1 MYFYNLGIY
10 LFAFIFLFISCN
22 DEFKHKSETP
32 LQKLE
37 EGNQRF
43 INGAF
48 NNNRS
53 GKLLE
58 ELSKGQHP
66 YAVVV
71 SCSDS
76 RISPNVLFDTDLGDL
91 FIIRTAGNII
101 GEVDLASIEYA
112 VEHLNTPLIVVL
124 GHTNCGA
131 IEAFL
136 SHKEPKGHIKCLMD
150 SLKSEP
156 EEKALEA
163 MGDKNPDHYVRNNII
178 HQANYI
184 LKNSEIIKE
193 HIKNK
198 KLIIKEALLDTKTGK
213 ITFN

>member
-1 MYFYNLGIY
+1 MNLFKTSIYFLT
-10 LFAFIFLFISCN
+10 FFLFLNSCN
-22 DEFKHKSETP
+22 NNSTQKSDTP

-37 EGNQRF
+37 DGNQRF
-43 INGAF
+43 MRGEF
-48 NNNRS
+48 SNNRS

-66 YAVVV
+66 FAVVV

-163 MGDKNPDHYVRNNII
+163 MGDNNPDHYVRNNII